1 MFLPS
6 PRGLASADLQAERRA
21 MLETE
26 SSAQPLRR
34 YLDALRTRRPSHHI
48 PEFDPADAGST
59 ARVLLLFTSPT
70 SGSDDRAEGS
80 GFVSVDNDDDTS
92 ENLWNLREEADLG
105 EHVLTWNV
113 VPWHHEGET
122 PTTLDQRQGA
132 GELRRLLPLLPNL
145 VTVVLGGTI
154 ARNAWTSLV
163 EPFVPIRDLT
173 VIPSWQTA
181 PKAVNLTGKR
191 NTVLAAFTRARHIVR

>member
-1 MFLPS
+1 
-6 PRGLASADLQAERRA
+6 

-59 ARVLLLFTSPT
+59 ARVLLL
-70 SGSDDRAEGS
+70 
-80 GFVSVDNDDDTS
+80 FVSVDNDDDTS